1 MSYMK
6 IIENVAHLTTQEKF
20 FLVLFSRKA
29 IFLLMTGMFYLMN
42 VGNQVVDFL
51 SLC

>member
-6 IIENVAHLTTQEKF
+6 IIENVALLTTQEKF
-20 FLVLFSRKA
+20 FSVLCSREA
-29 IFLLMTGMFYLMN
+29 AFLLMTDMFYLMN